1 MFNYARKNNLISFS
15 TPLHQDDINFLKKKT
30 QIIKISSGDLNHHDL
45 LSCAAKTNL
54 PLIISTGMATIK
66 EINEALIVVKK
77 TNPKLIKDG
86 KLMLLHC
93 VALYPTD
100 KDKINLRG
108 ISFLR
113 KKYKLPIGFS
123 DHTIGIKASLAAVC
137 LGAKLIEKHFT
148 YRIEGQEFHD
158 HKISAD
164 LKMMKNL
171 VDEIRNL
178 EEYLGDENKKISV
191 EERNNKKH
199 MRRSFAAKKNLKK
212 GTKLN
217 EKDLILLR
225 PEWGFKANEKHKLI
239 NKKLKKDVE
248 EGKIILKKDIN

>member
-1 MFNYARKNNLISFS
+1 
-15 TPLHQDDINFLKKKT
+15 
-30 QIIKISSGDLNHHDL
+30 
-45 LSCAAKTNL
+45 
-54 PLIISTGMATIK
+54 
-66 EINEALIVVKK
+66 
-77 TNPKLIKDG
+77 
-86 KLMLLHC
+86 MLLHC

-178 EEYLGDENKKISV
+178 EEYLGDENKNIS
-191 EERNNKKH
+191 
-199 MRRSFAAKKNLKK
+199 RR
-212 GTKLN
+212 
-217 EKDLILLR
+217 EK
-225 PEWGFKANEKHKLI
+225 
-239 NKKLKKDVE
+239 
-248 EGKIILKKDIN
+248 